1 MAECVLI
8 AVGLLQDCEA
18 TESASLAVMKICD
31 SIQCAPLRYSYAFTL
46 AEVLVSALIGALC
59 IGGIIYAYI
68 LASHQAEWSSYSSAA
83 QLMAMRRLEQVRAAK
98 WDPLAYP
105 EVDDLIS
112 ANFTNVI
119 APLEVPQ
126 TGTNVIWSTNV
137 TTITPVTNG
146 AVWKMIRV
154 DCSWAMKGRGGDT
167 NRMWIVAT
175 NTVITYRAP
184 DQ

>member
-1 MAECVLI
+1 
-8 AVGLLQDCEA
+8 
-18 TESASLAVMKICD
+18 MKI
-31 SIQCAPLRYSYAFTL
+31 STTIHPALRRLCSAFAL
-46 AEVLVSALIGALC
+46 AEVLISILIAGLS

-68 LASHQAEWSSYSSAA
+68 LASHQAEWASYSSAA
-83 QLMAMRRLEQVRAAK
+83 QVMAMRRLEQVRAAK

-105 EVDDLIS
+105 PVDDLVS

-126 TGTNVIWSTNV
+126 TGTNFIWSTNV
-137 TTITPVTNG
+137 TTITTITNN
-146 AVWKMIRV
+146 AVWKMIQV
-154 DCSWAMKGRGGDT
+154 DCSWAMKPRGANAT
-167 NRMWIVAT
+167 LVVAT

>member
-1 MAECVLI
+1 
-8 AVGLLQDCEA
+8 
-18 TESASLAVMKICD
+18 MKI
-31 SIQCAPLRYSYAFTL
+31 SISNRPASRSPRSAFTL
-46 AEVLVSALIGALC
+46 AEVVVSVLIASIS

-68 LASHQAEWSSYSSAA
+68 LASHQAEWSANSSAA
-83 QLMAMRRLEQVRAAK
+83 QLMAMRRLEQVRAAR

-105 EVDDLIS
+105 EVDNLIS

-126 TGTNVIWSTNV
+126 TGTNFIWSTNV
-137 TTITPVTNG
+137 TTITKITNN
-146 AVWKMIRV
+146 AVWKKIQV